1 MEAFPGTRGGVFFPD
16 SAPGDPF
23 AAFAGLDDPQ
33 TPERQRRIRDALA
46 AGMLVR
52 TRSDADLLEGREG
65 DTTRATQAFASGAQ
79 VVSTDFFR
87 PSPEVGGDFVVRV
100 PKGVVARCN
109 PVTAPPGCVA
119 PTEKK

>member
-1 MEAFPGTRGGVFFPD
+1 VFFPD

-33 TPERQRRIRDALA
+33 TPEQRRRIRAALD

-52 TRSDADLLEGREG
+52 TRTDADLVEGRSG
-65 DTTRATQAFASGAQ
+65 DSSRAAAAFSSGAHI
-79 VVSTDFFR
+79 
-87 PSPEVGGDFVVRV
+87 PEVGGDFVVQL
-100 PKGVVARCN
+100 PKGVVARCD